1 MGKKNRN
8 YIPALTWNW
17 LTPLY
22 DFVLRFI
29 MREQVFKQRLV
40 NQANPQCGDMILDL
54 GCGTGTLTLM
64 LHRQQPEAGLIGLD
78 GDENVLKIAHQKSR
92 VGGFT
97 KIHWEKGLAFNL
109 PNPGDTFSLVVSCL
123 VIHHLILS
131 DKRRTFNE
139 VFRILKPEGS
149 FHIAD
154 FGLAHNGI
162 MRLIS
167 LIMSRFEQT
176 ADNFNGQIPVL
187 LEEAGFENVE
197 ETAHLNSIFGPLS
210 LYRAIKHG

>member
-1 MGKKNRN
+1 MNKN
-8 YIPALTWNW
+8 YIPALTWDW

-29 MREQVFKQRLV
+29 MREQVFKQHLV
-40 NQANPQCGDMILDL
+40 NQVNPQPGDKILDL

-64 LHRQQPEAGLIGLD
+64 IQVQQPEAGLTGLD
-78 GDENVLKIAHQKSR
+78 GDEKVLEIARRKSLQ
-92 VGGFT
+92 GGFT
-97 KIHWEKGLAFNL
+97 KIQWRKGLAFNL
-109 PNPGDTFSLVVSCL
+109 PYPGEAFDLVTSCL
-123 VIHHLILS
+123 VIHHLILP
-131 DKRRTFNE
+131 DKRKTFKE

-154 FGLAHNGI
+154 FGLAHNGF

-167 LIMSRFEQT
+167 VIMSRFEHT
-176 ADNFNGQIPVL
+176 VDNFNGQIPL
-187 LEEAGFENVE
+187 LLHEAGFENIE

>member
-1 MGKKNRN
+1 MKRN
-8 YIPALTWNW
+8 QSYIPALTWDW
-17 LTPLY
+17 LTPIY
-22 DFVLRFI
+22 DFVMQFI
-29 MREQVFKQRLV
+29 MREQVFKQLLV
-40 NQANPQCGDMILDL
+40 NQVNPQHGDRILDL
-54 GCGTGTLTLM
+54 GCGTGTLTM
-64 LHRQQPEAGLIGLD
+64 MIQRQQPEAGLIGFD
-78 GDENVLKIAHQKSR
+78 GDEKVLEIARQKSQQ
-92 VGGFT
+92 GGFI
-97 KIHWEKGLAFNL
+97 KILWEKGLAFNL
-109 PNPGDTFSLVVSCL
+109 PYPGDSFDLVVSCL

-162 MRLIS
+162 MKIIS
-167 LIMSRFEQT
+167 VIMSKFEHT
-176 ADNFNGQIPVL
+176 VENFNGQIPLL

-197 ETAHLNSIFGPLS
+197 ETAHLDSIFGPLS